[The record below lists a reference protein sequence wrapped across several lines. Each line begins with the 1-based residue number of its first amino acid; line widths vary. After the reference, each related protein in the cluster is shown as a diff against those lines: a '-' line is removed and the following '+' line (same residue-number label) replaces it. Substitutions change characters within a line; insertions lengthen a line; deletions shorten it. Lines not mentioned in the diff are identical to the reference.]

1 MDTDV
6 LVALISAAAALIV
19 AIATGAWAAVQSKK
33 AAKAQ
38 AKTARDL
45 EKLRAK
51 LAGTERQEARQLEA
65 RAVLNKFREPLV
77 DAAADLLSRLNNM
90 TEKGFISYFGSHDH
104 HGVIARR
111 STQFRVAVYFGWIEA
126 LARRSR
132 YLHFETNRDTREV
145 SELLTSVGK
154 AFATDDFRD
163 GKGGQGLML
172 WREEQRAI
180 GGLMQERDGLPGVI
194 GFEVFMER
202 YDDDFEAWLGPF
214 VEDLLVPEIFNGG
227 RLTRIAATLGALVER
242 LDEEG
247 RYPRNAGPSVIAPTA
262 PESAS

>member
-1 MDTDV
+1 MDADV

-19 AIATGAWAAVQSKK
+19 AIATGAWAAAQSKK

-51 LAGTERQEARQLEA
+51 LAGIERQEARQLEA
-65 RAVLNKFREPLV
+65 RAVLDQYREPLA
-77 DAAADLLSRLNNM
+77 DSAADLLSRLDNLSK
-90 TEKGFISYFGSHDH
+90 KGFIGYFGSDNH

-132 YLHFETNRDTREV
+132 YLHFETNRDTQEV
-145 SELLTSVGK
+145 SELLASVGK
-154 AFATDDFRD
+154 AFASDDFRD

-172 WREEQRAI
+172 WREER
-180 GGLMQERDGLPGVI
+180 ER
-194 GFEVFMER
+194 
-202 YDDDFEAWLGPF
+202 
-214 VEDLLVPEIFNGG
+214 
-227 RLTRIAATLGALVER
+227 
-242 LDEEG
+242 
-247 RYPRNAGPSVIAPTA
+247 SVA
-262 PESAS
+262 